1 MNHLESLEI
10 DLNYSVLEKIALDMI
25 FFLKK
30 NLINSS

>member
-25 FFLKK
+25 FFKK
-30 NLINSS
+30 KKFD